1 MKNEDFNEMAYTEL
15 ILSVDVRRSSG
26 KVAFSIIKE
35 FKNWDYTYGNSVLVK
50 INLKNKFDPDFCTFI
65 SWNRKAS

>member
-35 FKNWDYTYGNSVLVK
+35 FKN
-50 INLKNKFDPDFCTFI
+50 
-65 SWNRKAS
+65 